1 MRFAEI
7 AIPTPVHGT
16 FTYAVGDNDNLLPGM
31 RVVVPFRKKDV
42 VGICLDITDKPPLEL
57 NPKSIK
63 SISSIIDDVPSLTT
77 PMIKLI
83 EWMSRYYLTPI
94 GEVCRASL
102 PSRMMR
108 LGTPKTTRPT
118 SPHEIR
124 PIHEEEIT
132 LNDHQRSMID
142 TIIQS
147 FEGGK
152 NRTFL
157 IHGITGSGK
166 TEVYLR
172 LFAELAKSGRR
183 GLLLVPEIGLTP
195 QLTGRA
201 AAKFGDRIAVYHS
214 GLTDAQRHE
223 QWSRIRD
230 GKVDVVIGTR
240 SALFAPIPKL
250 GAIVID
256 EEHDG
261 SYKQDDGFAYN
272 ARDAAVMRAHI
283 EGACAILGSATPSLE
298 SFANVKNGKYCK
310 LELPLRTKNA
320 SLPSI
325 EIVDMRRR
333 PVEKKTECSEGMKR
347 RGELQSL
354 SPKLYDA
361 IDRTLEASEQVLL
374 FVGRRGFASSVQC
387 TSCGEVFTCPNCDIA
402 LTAHRQSKISGGV
415 LTCHYCD
422 YHINTP
428 KSCKSC
434 GSEELIPLGFGT
446 ERLEGEIADFFPNA
460 RVARLDSDII
470 SKPSLRRKILD
481 DMRRGKIDILIGT
494 QMITKGHDFPSI
506 TLVGVISADLTLAL
520 PDFRSAEKT
529 FQLITQVAGRAGRG
543 TRPGRVIIQTRQPDH
558 YSFLAATNH
567 DCDEFTTSEL
577 IHREQMQYPPF
588 SRLANIRLSSTS
600 KDLASK
606 SAGDVAHKL
615 EEILRGMNKET
626 NIRILGP
633 APAIIEKLR
642 GRYRWQIL
650 IKAPNPGLLTGFLS
664 GVHPKIKRLVPS
676 KVRLNIDVDPV
687 NMM

>member
-1 MRFAEI
+1 MRYAEI

-16 FTYAVGDNDNLLPGM
+16 FTYSIGDCEGLIPGM
-31 RVVVPFRKKDV
+31 RVVVPFRRKKV
-42 VGICLDITDKPPLEL
+42 VGICFQITDKPPLEL

-63 SISSIIDDVPSLTT
+63 SIDSRLDDEPSLSSS
-77 PMIKLI
+77 MIKLM

-108 LGTPKTTRPT
+108 LGMPKTTRPM
-118 SPHEIR
+118 SPHEMRSIDDGK
-124 PIHEEEIT
+124 IV
-132 LNDHQRSMID
+132 LNADQKNAID
-142 TIIQS
+142 TIAQS
-147 FEGGK
+147 LQDRESK
-152 NRTFL
+152 TYL

-195 QLTGRA
+195 LLTGRA
-201 AAKFGDRIAVYHS
+201 TAKFGDKVAVYHS

-223 QWSRIRD
+223 QWQKIKD

-240 SALFAPIPKL
+240 SSLFAPIPDL
-250 GAIVID
+250 GAIVVD

-261 SYKQDDGFAYN
+261 SYKQDDGFTYH
-272 ARDAAVMRAHI
+272 ARDAAVMRAHM
-283 EGACAILGSATPSLE
+283 EGACTILGSATPSLE
-298 SFANVKNGKYCK
+298 SLSNVKNGKYSK

-325 EIVDMRRR
+325 ELVDMRRDR
-333 PVEKKTECSEGMKR
+333 IKKKAEPSEGMR
-347 RGELQSL
+347 RMSELQSL
-354 SPKLYDA
+354 SPELYDA
-361 IDRTLEASEQVLL
+361 IDDTLKASEQVLL
-374 FVGRRGFASSVQC
+374 YVGRRGFASSVQC
-387 TSCGEVFTCPNCDIA
+387 TACGEVFTCPNCDIA

-428 KSCKSC
+428 SACKSC
-434 GSEELIPLGFGT
+434 GSEELIPLGYGT

-460 RVARLDSDII
+460 RIARLDSDII

-506 TLVGVISADLTLAL
+506 TLVGVISADLTLAI

-529 FQLITQVAGRAGRG
+529 FQLITQVSGRAGRG
-543 TRPGRVIIQTRQPDH
+543 SRPGRVIIQTRQPEH
-558 YSFLAATNH
+558 YSFLAASNH
-567 DCDEFTTSEL
+567 DCDEFTNSEL
-577 IHREQMQYPPF
+577 IHREEMFYPPF

-600 KDLASK
+600 KELASK
-606 SAGDVAHKL
+606 SAGDVAKKL
-615 EEILRGMNKET
+615 DEILRGMNRET

-650 IKAPNPGLLTGFLS
+650 IKAPNPALLTSFLS
-664 GVHPKIKRLVPS
+664 GVHSKIKRLVPS
-676 KVRLNIDVDPV
+676 KVRINIDVDPV